1 MMDHV
6 RNERTKLTA
15 NALNTAATSSFT
27 IGVLAP
33 IAAAFYNVGNPNR
46 VPLAALVLGAFVWL
60 CCAVALHLAARYVLR
75 GLRP

>member
-46 VPLAALVLGAFVWL
+46 VPLAARAHFQAKWIPVRVKKM
-60 CCAVALHLAARYVLR
+60 R
-75 GLRP
+75 

>member
-1 MMDHV
+1 MDPV
-6 RNERTKLTA
+6 RQERTKLTA

-33 IAAAFYNVGNPNR
+33 TAAAFYNVGAADR
-46 VPLAALVLGAFVWL
+46 VPVFVLAIGAGVWL